1 MKISVVY
8 NRIVLFTTIAVFSV
22 SVLMNWLKADIP
34 YWPLLLREAGFILAE
49 IPPMT
54 FYRST
59 LVGLLEAGSSAL
71 LLLLNYQVGKK
82 YKLTRTSTAIL
93 LTSLS
98 ISVLLGLLLGY
109 GAKQIQMPQYS
120 IFTVGI
126 LYLIPGELGSKIA
139 WCMLGVVVGNYKTE
153 IENTS
158 ESHGIELVAQPTR

>member
-1 MKISVVY
+1 
-8 NRIVLFTTIAVFSV
+8 
-22 SVLMNWLKADIP
+22 MNWLKADIP

-49 IPPMT
+49 IPPMI
-54 FYRST
+54 FYRSA
-59 LVGLLEAGSSAL
+59 LVGLLDAGSSAL
-71 LLLLNYQVGKK
+71 LLLLNYQVGKR
-82 YKLTRTSTAIL
+82 YKLTRPSTAIL
-93 LTSLS
+93 LASLS

-153 IENTS
+153 IENY
-158 ESHGIELVAQPTR
+158 LDADAQRT